1 MPFPP
6 TGERIQ
12 VSSGGG
18 VQAQWRHDGK
28 ELFYLSLDGA
38 LMAVSVDTTDG
49 FYPGK
54 PTPLFQTG
62 LAVDGQVEQYAV
74 ASDGIR
80 FLVPTPVGPSVASLV
95 LVQNWFEE
103 LKRLV
108 PTE

>member
-1 MPFPP
+1 MHEAIEITSCRVRSYDSQLTPS
-6 TGERIQ
+6 TM
-12 VSSGGG
+12 VTS
-18 VQAQWRHDGK
+18 A
-28 ELFYLSLDGA
+28 SLDGA